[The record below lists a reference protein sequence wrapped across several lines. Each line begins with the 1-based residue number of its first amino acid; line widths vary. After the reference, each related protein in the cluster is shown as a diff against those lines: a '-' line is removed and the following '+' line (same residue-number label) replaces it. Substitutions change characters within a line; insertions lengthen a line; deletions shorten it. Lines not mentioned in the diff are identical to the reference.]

1 MLKKIQELYEGYA
14 AEFQQREQKRRVGAG
29 LFGLTDG
36 PRNYAC
42 HEQFSKDLEQLLR
55 EAEESAPPEQVEVIL
70 EYVYFAPKAREEKQ
84 DAVYWMLTAVHGMT
98 EGLAGRLDPAVAAR
112 LLERYGEA
120 YPRREQLPV
129 QKKVVSA
136 LKKRKK

>member
-1 MLKKIQELYEGYA
+1 MLKKIQELYDGYA

-36 PRNYAC
+36 PRSYAC

-55 EAEESAPPEQVEVIL
+55 EAEESAPPEQVEEIL

-98 EGLAGRLDPAVAAR
+98 EGLAGRLDPAAAAR